1 MRVLVLTQVLVYP
14 ADAGPKIKTLEVLRY
29 VASHHEV
36 TYCTFVRSEKE
47 VRDAQKLREVCPRVI
62 TVPLGRSHASNAR
75 FMLESLVTGDSFL
88 MRRDYRTI
96 MQATVNRLLH
106 EEQIEAIHVDQLSM
120 MRFVPADWSG
130 KVILD
135 EHNAVWQVVERLR
148 KGARNPVMH
157 WLLGREVHLIRKLEG
172 NACRRAQVV
181 IAVSEH
187 DREALWEVAGKSV
200 SIEVVPITV
209 DAEQFR
215 NAYNARDPQP
225 NRLFTIGTM
234 FWLPNSEGIMWWL
247 RSGYEHLR
255 TLYPDVAY
263 NIVGARPPRKLQ
275 ALAADFAGVS
285 VHGYV
290 ADAEPFWKH
299 SVALAVPLLSGGGV
313 RVKILEA
320 MARGVP
326 VVSTTIGCEGLDVRD
341 AEHLLIADTP
351 VAFSEACAKILRDKE
366 LAARLAYNAR
376 QLILERYD
384 AKIALSTLG
393 SIYASLDRHIQV

>member
-29 VASHHEV
+29 LASHHEV

-47 VRDAQKLREVCPRVI
+47 VRDAEKLREICPRVI
-62 TVPLGRSHASNAR
+62 TVPLERSHARNAR

-88 MRRDYRTI
+88 MRRDYRI
-96 MQATVNRLLH
+96 AMQVTVNRLLH

-120 MRFVPADWSG
+120 MRFVPSDWSG

-135 EHNAVWQVVERLR
+135 EHNAVWQVVERLQ

-157 WLLGREVHLIRKLEG
+157 WLLGREVRLIRKLEG

-200 SIEVVPITV
+200 TIEVVPITV

>member
-29 VASHHEV
+29 LAAHHEV

-75 FMLESLVTGDSFL
+75 F
-88 MRRDYRTI
+88 
-96 MQATVNRLLH
+96 
-106 EEQIEAIHVDQLSM
+106 
-120 MRFVPADWSG
+120 VPADWSG

-135 EHNAVWQVVERLR
+135 EHNAVWQVVERLQ

-157 WLLGREVHLIRKLEG
+157 WLLGREVRLIRKLEG

-200 SIEVVPITV
+200 TIEVVPITV

-225 NRLFTIGTM
+225 NRLFT
-234 FWLPNSEGIMWWL
+234 
-247 RSGYEHLR
+247 
-255 TLYPDVAY
+255 
-263 NIVGARPPRKLQ
+263 
-275 ALAADFAGVS
+275 
-285 VHGYV
+285 
-290 ADAEPFWKH
+290 
-299 SVALAVPLLSGGGV
+299 
-313 RVKILEA
+313 
-320 MARGVP
+320 
-326 VVSTTIGCEGLDVRD
+326 
-341 AEHLLIADTP
+341 
-351 VAFSEACAKILRDKE
+351 
-366 LAARLAYNAR
+366 
-376 QLILERYD
+376 
-384 AKIALSTLG
+384 
-393 SIYASLDRHIQV
+393 